1 MRPVPGR
8 SLVGLFAIGV
18 GGLLAGC
25 DAGGNESPVGAA
37 ETVTVTISSEAE
49 NPTAPIGRPPRIRC
63 GVDSGLDVTV
73 GVREQHAT
81 VVMNGISDGDRVTF
95 PHLVA
100 TFLYQ
105 SEDHAGGLV
114 TIRVSVLR
122 RGDSNF
128 DYLYR
133 GRYLLPAQDDAN
145 VINQLGSFT
154 PGYFDFDEQA
164 GITGL
169 QTVVDRETGAYLH
182 YACRSLDAKL
192 TVKPQP

>member
-1 MRPVPGR
+1 MPGR
-8 SLVGLFAIGV
+8 TTVALLVVGV
-18 GGLLAGC
+18 GGLLAAC
-25 DAGGNESPVGAA
+25 DSGSQESERGLA
-37 ETVTVTISSEAE
+37 ETVTVTVTSEAE
-49 NPTAPIGRPPRIRC
+49 NPAAPIGRYPRIRC

-73 GVREQHAT
+73 GRRERHAT
-81 VVMNGISDGDRVTF
+81 IVLGGSGDGNRLTF
-95 PHLVA
+95 PHLEA
-100 TFLYQ
+100 TFLYE

-122 RGDSNF
+122 RGDPNS
-128 DYLYR
+128 DYIYR

-154 PGYFDFDEQA
+154 PGYFAFDEQA

-169 QTVVDRETGAYLH
+169 QTVLDRETGAYLH

-192 TVKPQP
+192 TVDSQ